1 MRKRIIA
8 GTLCVFLIVAVFF
21 STASLMKLNDKKRE
35 DAKQVDILTKRFSV
49 SDEYVWQRYKE
60 IGDWYLVKLKL
71 LRESLSFSESE
82 ATKLYAQGYLIEDM
96 KKAQQLSADS
106 GVDRMKILK
115 ERGKMPNLK
124 SWDKVIRK
132 LKLDLRS
139 PAERLGLTLKEI
151 KALEKLNYTESQI
164 FQIAVIKSKYEIDI
178 DEIDRLVKG
187 GMTLAEIENDLF
199 VIKNG
204 REIR

>member
-1 MRKRIIA
+1 MRKMIIA

-71 LRESLSFSESE
+71 LRESLSFSERE

-139 PAERLGLTLKEI
+139 PAEKLGLTLKEI